1 MRQFVAASIEDGPS
15 LRTGEWRGGRC
26 WCGGGRG
33 AGRQGL
39 LGVRLADRSHAV
51 VRNLR
56 GSAAVVLP
64 DHQVVPQHHH
74 PAVLRVVALVAGTL
88 LPPDVELQRHV
99 IMHPQPFSLPP
110 CHHDNYDII

>member
-1 MRQFVAASIEDGPS
+1 MRD
-15 LRTGEWRGGRC
+15 
-26 WCGGGRG
+26 
-33 AGRQGL
+33 
-39 LGVRLADRSHAV
+39 LG
-51 VRNLR
+51 

-110 CHHDNYDII
+110 QVSEADVPVTYVSETSLQDCQLGEKLNLQHGLRLCQVSSSLFTGLLSLHPGEV